1 MQAVPEPKICDV
13 LVVGLGPAGATAAYE
28 LSRAGVS
35 VVALEKEAHP
45 RYKIC
50 GGGLSARIDHILGP
64 AFHSVVEQT
73 IHGVRFTYQGK
84 EPLTIEADGPIAYMV
99 MRDRFDHL
107 LVQQARDA
115 GATIYED
122 QPVVDCM
129 SLDDGVEI
137 LTDRARY
144 RAKVVIGADG
154 ANSRVAQ
161 RLFPGRRARRS
172 PAMESE
178 VQTDRV
184 VSYPG
189 TRRIAIDVGATS
201 SGYAWVFPKKEG
213 LSIGIGDF
221 HGRPSSL
228 KRLFRQFLDN
238 ERELSA
244 FEVPSGAGHPL
255 PLYDA
260 AYAMSTQNSLVRGQA
275 LLVGDA
281 AHLVDPLFGEG
292 IYYAIRS
299 GQMAAAAVLGT
310 LSDPRR
316 NLCDYERAVHQEIYP
331 EFHVASRLAQIV
343 YTFPR
348 LCHRLMNRYQEVIH
362 LYYDVFKG
370 RETYQTFYG
379 KAKGLVKTST
389 KDLFRRAMTF
399 R

>member
-1 MQAVPEPKICDV
+1 MQALLEPKTCDV

-35 VVALEKEAHP
+35 VIALEKDTHP

-50 GGGLSARIDHILGP
+50 GGGLSARIDYILGSD
-64 AFHSVVEQT
+64 FHSVVERT
-73 IHGVRFTYQGK
+73 IHGVQFTYQGK
-84 EPLTIEADGPIAYMV
+84 EPLVIEADVPIAYMV

-107 LVQQARDA
+107 LVEKARHA
-115 GATIYED
+115 GVSIYENE
-122 QPVVDCM
+122 PVVDCLSM
-129 SLDDGVEI
+129 GDAVEI
-137 LTDRARY
+137 TSERGRY

-161 RLFPGRRARRS
+161 RLFPGRRVRRS
-172 PAMESE
+172 PALESE

-184 VSYPG
+184 SSYPG
-189 TRRIAIDVGATS
+189 ERRIVVDVGATNR
-201 SGYAWVFPKKEG
+201 GYAWVFPKRNR

-228 KRLFRQFLDN
+228 KQLFHRFTMRDQ
-238 ERELSA
+238 ELSGLAIPPA
-244 FEVPSGAGHPL
+244 FGHPL

-260 AYAMSTQNSLVRGQA
+260 PYAMSTDSLVRGRA
-275 LLVGDA
+275 LLAGDA

-292 IYYAIRS
+292 IYYAVRS

-310 LSDPRR
+310 LADSSRSLFDYDTAVRR
-316 NLCDYERAVHQEIYP
+316 EIYA
-331 EFHVASRLAQIV
+331 EFHVASRLAHII

-348 LCHRLMNRYQEVIH
+348 LCHRLTSRYQDVIQ

-370 RETYQTFYG
+370 RETYQTFYA
-379 KAKGLVKTST
+379 KAKGLIKTST
-389 KDLFRRAMTF
+389 KDLLRKAITF
-399 R
+399 S

>member
-1 MQAVPEPKICDV
+1 MENLPEPKSCDV

-35 VVALEKEAHP
+35 VVALEKDVHP

-50 GGGLSARIDHILGP
+50 GGGLSARIDQILDP

-73 IHGVRFTYQGK
+73 IHGVQFTYQGK
-84 EPLTIEADGPIAYMV
+84 ESLIIDDDGPIAYMV

-107 LVQQARDA
+107 LVQKARDA
-115 GATIYED
+115 GTTIYENES
-122 QPVVDCM
+122 VVDCE
-129 SLDDGVEI
+129 SFVDGVE
-137 LTDRARY
+137 ARTPNGCY

-161 RLFPGRRARRS
+161 RLFTGQRVRRS
-172 PAMESE
+172 PALESE
-178 VQTDRV
+178 VQTNRV
-184 VSYPG
+184 PLYPG
-189 TRRIAIDVGATS
+189 ERRIVVDVGATNR
-201 SGYAWVFPKKEG
+201 GYAWVFPKKDR

-228 KRLFRQFLDN
+228 KQLFHRFIARDQALATLDIPP
-238 ERELSA
+238 A
-244 FEVPSGAGHPL
+244 CGHPL
-255 PLYDA
+255 PLYDHSHA
-260 AYAMSTQNSLVRGQA
+260 LSTQTLVRGRA

-299 GQMAAAAVLGT
+299 GQMAADAVLGIF
-310 LSDPRR
+310 SDQNRSLLDYDAAVRR
-316 NLCDYERAVHQEIYP
+316 EIYP
-331 EFHVASRLAQIV
+331 EFHVATRLAHII

-348 LCHRLMNRYQEVIH
+348 LCHRLSSQYQDVIH

-370 RETYQTFYG
+370 RETYQTFYA
-379 KAKGLVKTST
+379 KAKGLVKAST
-389 KDLFRRAMTF
+389 KDLLRKAVTF
-399 R
+399 T

>member
-1 MQAVPEPKICDV
+1 MKTCDV

-35 VVALEKEAHP
+35 VIALEKDTHP

-50 GGGLSARIDHILGP
+50 GGGLSARIDHILGS

-73 IHGVRFTYQGK
+73 IHGVQFTYQGK
-84 EPLTIEADGPIAYMV
+84 EPLIVEAGGPIAYMV

-115 GATIYED
+115 GASIYED
-122 QPVVDCM
+122 QPVVDCVSM
-129 SLDDGVEI
+129 DDGVEI

-184 VSYPG
+184 SSYPG
-189 TRRIAIDVGATS
+189 ERRIAIDVGATNC
-201 SGYAWVFPKKEG
+201 GYAWVFPKKDG

-228 KRLFRQFLDN
+228 KRLFRQFIDN
-238 ERELSA
+238 ERGLCELEIPSA
-244 FEVPSGAGHPL
+244 GGHPL

-260 AYAMSTQNSLVRGQA
+260 ASGISTQDSLVCGQA

-299 GQMAAAAVLGT
+299 GQMAAAAVRGT
-310 LSDPRR
+310 LSDSRR
-316 NLCDYERAVHQEIYP
+316 SLLDYERAVRQEIYP
-331 EFHVASRLAQIV
+331 EFHVASRLAQVI

-348 LCHRLMNRYQEVIH
+348 LCHRLMNRYQDVIR
-362 LYYDVFKG
+362 LYYDVFQG
-370 RETYQTFYG
+370 RETYQTFYAT
-379 KAKGLVKTST
+379 AKGLVKTST
-389 KDLFRRAMTF
+389 KDLLRRALTF

>member
-1 MQAVPEPKICDV
+1 MQALPEPKTCDV

-35 VVALEKEAHP
+35 VIALEKDAHP

-50 GGGLSARIDHILGP
+50 GGGLSARIDHILSCD
-64 AFHSVVEQT
+64 FHSVVEQT
-73 IHGVRFTYQGK
+73 VHGVQFTYQGK
-84 EPLTIEADGPIAYMV
+84 EPLVIEADAPIAYMV

-107 LVQQARDA
+107 LVEKARHA
-115 GATIYED
+115 GASIYENEL
-122 QPVVDCM
+122 VVDCLSM
-129 SLDDGVEI
+129 VDAVEI
-137 LTDRARY
+137 ITERGRY

-161 RLFPGRRARRS
+161 RLFPGRRVRRS
-172 PAMESE
+172 PALESE
-178 VQTDRV
+178 VRTDRV
-184 VSYPG
+184 SSYPG
-189 TRRIAIDVGATS
+189 ERRIVVDVGATNR
-201 SGYAWVFPKKEG
+201 GYAWIFPKRNR

-228 KRLFRQFLDN
+228 KQLFHRFIMRDQ
-238 ERELSA
+238 ELSGLAIPSA
-244 FEVPSGAGHPL
+244 FGHPL

-260 AYAMSTQNSLVRGQA
+260 PYAMSAQSLVRGRA

-310 LSDPRR
+310 LVDSSR
-316 NLCDYERAVHQEIYP
+316 NLLDYDTAVRREIYA
-331 EFHVASRLAQIV
+331 EFHVASRLAHII

-348 LCHRLMNRYQEVIH
+348 LCHRLTSRYQDVIQ
-362 LYYDVFKG
+362 LYYEVFKG
-370 RETYQTFYG
+370 RETYQTFYA
-379 KAKGLVKTST
+379 KAKGLIKTST
-389 KDLFRRAMTF
+389 KDLLRKAITF
-399 R
+399 S